1 MKSDRSLR
9 FRWEI
14 VLIVTICIVLFMGAL
29 CDILSLYDNMIGAD
43 GLKNVIFTI
52 VIRTFYGMI
61 AILPVLLIGLA
72 DIIGIM
78 KKTRKDVK
86 NIMSSITIVFLTI
99 AVCYVLFTGIN
110 RTRFNEQ
117 QYITECTGVFGD
129 LHIMSNC
136 VTDLHNDEYVE
147 YTVNELWFDQRRA
160 ISSTGKDGISY
171 HYEYTV
177 SGRYTDDYSE
187 SSEIFKSQIGR
198 DDYMKLRD
206 SMPIGFDIKVTVYKN
221 SGFIRSIEA
230 VEDFSR
236 QESYAHLFE
245 LSVENGKIIR
255 SEKLGAIKLRNLTWC
270 GFSYGQNDD
279 IKNSLFGINAENSI
293 EFPYES
299 ISYDEICLF
308 AVADGKYRRVSNIIY
323 KEDISQ

>member
-1 MKSDRSLR
+1 MKADRR
-9 FRWEI
+9 EPFRWEI
-14 VLIVTICIVLFMGAL
+14 VLIATIFIVLCIGPL
-29 CDILSLYDNMIGAD
+29 CDILNLYDNMMGAE
-43 GLKNVIFTI
+43 GLKNIIITI
-52 VIRTFYGMI
+52 IIRTLGGMI
-61 AILPVLLIGLA
+61 AILPIVLIGLE
-72 DIIGIM
+72 DIICIM
-78 KKTRKDVK
+78 KSNRNDVK
-86 NIMSSITIVFLTI
+86 NNVSSITMVFLTL
-99 AVCYVLFTGIN
+99 AVSCVLFAGVN

-117 QYITECTGVFGD
+117 QDITERIGVFGD
-129 LHIMSNC
+129 LHIMSSC
-136 VTDLHNDEYVE
+136 ITDLIDDEYTE

-160 ISSTGKDGISY
+160 ISSTGKGGSSY

-187 SSEIFKSQIGR
+187 SSWIFKSQIGR

-270 GFSYGQNDD
+270 GFLYGQSDD
-279 IKNSLFGINAENSI
+279 IKNSLFGINAENII